1 MAELETPPLK
11 LLAEIDAL
19 LGEVQ
24 RWRDQL
30 PDWPASRYVRAAV
43 DRLTARIDAVRIR
56 CEAPLI
62 VATLGGTGTGKSS
75 LVNALVGQV
84 VTTPGKQRPTT
95 RKPVLVCRPNLSPTL
110 LGIDPAAV
118 ETVHVDA
125 PALRDLVLL
134 DCPDPDTAEDVDA
147 PQSNTARLRALL
159 PHCDVL
165 LVTGTQQKYRNA
177 RVTDE
182 LAAAAP
188 GARLVFVQTHADVN
202 DDVREDWRQHLT
214 DDYTPGQMFFVDSV
228 AALNDAQ
235 AGIAPRGEFGRLVDH
250 LQRELSGSAAHRI
263 RRANVLDL
271 LDETLAACQ
280 TRMNDG
286 LPQLTQIEQ
295 AIAEQRGKLAAK
307 LASQMNEELL
317 VTRRSWETRL
327 LGEVT
332 GRWGLSPF
340 ALVLRAY
347 HGVGGLVSGAALWRV
362 RTTAQLALWGALEG
376 ARRLRSHSEDRTA
389 DDAGVRAVAGSWEE
403 SELRTAAI
411 IVEGYAHDAGLDTS
425 RNMMRELTRE
435 ATEAGVQFVTRASG
449 ELQDVVQRVA
459 ARQSGWFV
467 RLWYETWLVALLGL
481 LVYRLG
487 KNFFYDS
494 WLAYEFGWIADPK
507 PLLGLDFF
515 VAAGFL
521 ILLWCGLLVTLFT
534 RRLRRGLRAEIAE
547 LTTSWTQP
555 TSAGALF
562 VELEQRIRAI
572 RRSHEDLE
580 RLGGETRRLQGDLAA
595 TGSQLGRKERLGA

>member
-1 MAELETPPLK
+1 MPERDQPPLE
-11 LLAEIDAL
+11 LLAEIDVL
-19 LGEVQ
+19 LGDLQ
-24 RWRDQL
+24 AWRDQL

-43 DRLTARIDAVRIR
+43 DRLAARVDTVRIR
-56 CEAPLI
+56 CEAPLV

-95 RKPVLVCRPNLSPTL
+95 RKPILVCRPDLSPTL
-110 LGIDPAAV
+110 LGIDPEAV
-118 ETVHVDA
+118 DVVHVDT

-134 DCPDPDTAEDVDA
+134 DCPDPDTAEDVES

-177 RVTDE
+177 RVSDE
-182 LAAAAP
+182 LALAAS

-202 DDVREDWRQHLT
+202 EDVRDDWRQHLT
-214 DDYTPGQMFFVDSV
+214 DEYATGEMFLVDSV
-228 AALNDAQ
+228 AALKDAQ
-235 AGIAPRGEFGRLVDH
+235 AGLAPRGEFGRLVDH

-271 LDETLAACQ
+271 LDETLAACH
-280 TRMNDG
+280 TRMNDS
-286 LPQLTQIEQ
+286 LPRLVQVEQ
-295 AIAEQRGKLAAK
+295 AITDQRTKLAAK
-307 LASQMNEELL
+307 LASQMNDELL

-340 ALVLRAY
+340 ALILRAY
-347 HGVGGLVSGAALWRV
+347 HGLGGVLSGAALWRV

-376 ARRLRSHSEDRTA
+376 ARRLRSHAEDRTA
-389 DDAGVRAVAGSWEE
+389 DDAGIRAVAGSWED

-411 IVEGYAHDAGLDTS
+411 IVEGYAHEAGIDST
-425 RNMMRELTRE
+425 RNMSRDLTRE
-435 ATEAGVQFVTRASG
+435 ANEAGMQFVTRASG
-449 ELQDVVQRVA
+449 ELQEVVQRVA

-467 RLWYETWLVALLGL
+467 RLWYETWLVTLLGL
-481 LVYRLG
+481 LIYRLG

-494 WLAYEFGWIADPK
+494 WLAYEFGWIAEPK

-521 ILLWCGLLVTLFT
+521 LLLWCGLLVTLFT
-534 RRLRRGLRAEIAE
+534 RRLRRGLRAEIAR
-547 LTTSWTQP
+547 LTTSWMQP

-562 VELEQRIRAI
+562 VELEQRVRAI
-572 RRSHEDLE
+572 RLSHENLE
-580 RLGGETRRLQGDLAA
+580 RLRGETRRLQSELA
-595 TGSQLGRKERLGA
+595 GSGALGRKKDRVAT